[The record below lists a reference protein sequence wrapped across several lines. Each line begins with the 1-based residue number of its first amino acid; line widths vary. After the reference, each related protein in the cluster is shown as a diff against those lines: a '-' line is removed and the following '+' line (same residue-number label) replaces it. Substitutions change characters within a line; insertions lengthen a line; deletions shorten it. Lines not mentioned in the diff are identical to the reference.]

1 MSLQNYMSCL
11 STDNLKI
18 LHDDLVN
25 AGIAFDTKG
34 DWRAIFKKR
43 RAECSGKRKKIYA
56 GLSKARRD
64 DINAMI
70 NLLVEMLPKG
80 INNAQVKS

>member
-1 MSLQNYMSCL
+1 MSLQNYLACM

-25 AGIAFDTKG
+25 VGIVFDCKG

-43 RAECSGKRKKIYA
+43 RAESSGKTKKVYA
-56 GLSKARRD
+56 GLAKAKRSD
-64 DINAMI
+64 VDAMI
-70 NLLVEMLPKG
+70 ELLVVMLPNG
-80 INNAQVKS
+80 VGNVSVK